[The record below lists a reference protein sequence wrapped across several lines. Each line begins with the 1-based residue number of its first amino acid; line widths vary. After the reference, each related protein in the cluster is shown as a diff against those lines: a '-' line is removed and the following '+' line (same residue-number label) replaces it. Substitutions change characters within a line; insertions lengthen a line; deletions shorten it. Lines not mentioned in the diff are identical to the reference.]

1 MKKNG
6 LLNRDLSAV
15 VAAMGHYD
23 RLVICDAG
31 FPIPLDMDYVD
42 LSLQPGTP
50 SVLEVVDLL
59 LQELEVEEAYVAS
72 EALKAMPDR
81 LITLADRLPKAK
93 VEDVPHSD
101 FKTLAASARAVI
113 RTGDFTP
120 YANVMLVSGV
130 VY

>member
-15 VAAMGHYD
+15 VTAMGHYD

-72 EALKAMPDR
+72 EALKPMPDR
-81 LITLADRLPKAK
+81 LAALTDRLPQAK
-93 VEDVPHSD
+93 VEDVPHSE
-101 FKTLAASARAVI
+101 FKGICIL
-113 RTGDFTP
+113 D
-120 YANVMLVSGV
+120 
-130 VY
+130 